1 MDRLSELRV
10 PPDWSSALIACLDQ
24 PPARAVDRRRTWAF
38 GLVLILAGLA
48 GLAVWL
54 FR

>member
-10 PPDWSSALIACLDQ
+10 PPDWSSALIACLDEA
-24 PPARAVDRRRTWAF
+24 PTRARNRRRIWAF
-38 GLVLILAGLA
+38 GLALILAGLA